1 MFLPPLFPWQ
11 VQLFINCLLA
21 SADYDSF
28 FSVMKKEAQKSL
40 RQKLEL
46 GEERKPTGG
55 EEKEQGRSSSVPP
68 GGEGKNSET
77 RRPSDDRP
85 YK

>member
-1 MFLPPLFPWQ
+1 MQ

-28 FSVMKKEAQKSL
+28 FNVMKKEAQKSL
-40 RQKLEL
+40 SQKRQPGWESKPTA
-46 GEERKPTGG
+46 GEER
-55 EEKEQGRSSSVPP
+55 EEKEPEMSSSVPP
-68 GGEGKNSET
+68 GGEGKISET
-77 RRPSDDRP
+77 RRPSDDRS